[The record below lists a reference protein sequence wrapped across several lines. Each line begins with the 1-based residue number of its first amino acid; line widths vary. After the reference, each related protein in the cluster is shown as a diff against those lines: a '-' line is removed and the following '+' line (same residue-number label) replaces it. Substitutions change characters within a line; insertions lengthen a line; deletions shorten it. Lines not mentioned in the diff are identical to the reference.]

1 MKRTRLTSVFGVL
14 MILVLLATPAF
25 AADPNPGKGSA
36 DVTVMNAD
44 VVNSASVTAEY
55 YNPTGGSPV
64 AQVPVTLN
72 KLGSVQLKASS
83 AGLPDN
89 WTGSMILSSTAE
101 VASVAT
107 IHWTGNPDPAGDG
120 VEADSY
126 EGFTE
131 GAAKMYMPYAV
142 YGPNSQYTVIAIQNT
157 GSSTADISMKYY
169 SRDGVLDFTIN
180 DSIPVNGQKTY
191 DLHIPG
197 STIPVWTNSAWY
209 NTKGNW
215 SGAVLIETGNA
226 SQSVAA
232 VANNFW
238 LRYSIAYR
246 GSAIGA
252 TKVFIP
258 AVARRLPLDGVY
270 SNPLW
275 LEHTIIAVQNVGDQ
289 TTNVVLKYVDGYTG
303 AVVLT
308 TPALPVAPNA
318 GLSFNTRAGDS
329 LPKETFNPLGNTWS
343 GSVVIETSGVGGN
356 PAQPLAAVSYSIRPR
371 DNEAGGA
378 NGITVANG
386 GLSTFLPEVYQL
398 GGASNARTLW
408 SFMHLQNVT
417 DAAAIVTVKFLNR
430 DGTDAGQTQT
440 IPLAAEKGAK
450 LNLRGSTAVDLGGNF
465 SGSAYITADHPI
477 AVVVDNLTA
486 LSELATYNG
495 YSR

>member
-1 MKRTRLTSVFGVL
+1 MKKSRLFSVFAVL
-14 MILVLLATPAF
+14 LVLAMAATPAF
-25 AADPNPGKGSA
+25 AADPNPGTGSA

-44 VVNSASVTAEY
+44 TSSASVTAEY
-55 YNPTGGSPV
+55 YNQDGSL
-64 AQVPVTLN
+64 ANQRTLSLN
-72 KLGSVQLKASS
+72 GLGSAQFKASES
-83 AGLPDN
+83 GLPDN
-89 WTGSMILSSTAE
+89 WKGSMLLSSTTE
-101 VASVAT
+101 VASIAT
-107 IHWTGNPDPAGDG
+107 IHWTGNPSGDG
-120 VEADSY
+120 IEADSY

-157 GSSTADISMKYY
+157 GSGAADFDMKYY
-169 SRDGVLDFTIN
+169 NRDGVLDFTIH

-191 DLHIPG
+191 DLHVPG
-197 STIPVWTNSAWY
+197 AKIPVWANSTWFQ
-209 NTKGNW
+209 TKGNW
-215 SGAVLIETGNA
+215 SGAVLIETTG
-226 SQSVAA
+226 SGQGVAA

-238 LRYSIAYR
+238 PRYSIAYR
-246 GSAIGA
+246 GSTAGA

-258 AVARRLPLDGVY
+258 AVARRLPTDGDFF
-270 SNPLW
+270 NPRW

-308 TPALPVAPNA
+308 TPALSVAPNA

-329 LPKETFNPLGNTWS
+329 LPKETFYPLGNTWS

-356 PAQPLAAVSYSIRPR
+356 PAQPIAAVSYSIRPR
-371 DNEAGGA
+371 DNESGGA
-378 NGITVANG
+378 NGVSAANG
-386 GLSTFLPEVYQL
+386 GSSTYLPEVYQI
-398 GGASNARTLW
+398 GGSGNARTLY

-417 DAAAIVTVKFLNR
+417 NAAATVTVRFMRR

-450 LNLRGSTAVDLGGNF
+450 LNLRGATPVDLGGNF
-465 SGSAYITADHPI
+465 SGSAYITSDQPI